1 MRKIYSIAI
10 ITRNII
16 GAILPKT
23 KQINDT
29 SKAFASNSP
38 LWESFRFSNPLG
50 RSWIRGESEPSLFA
64 QLTWSKEEEA
74 PSHVARRISY
84 DVALAGLRPNLSSQS
99 WKPYLDIRTVSNL
112 SSPSTWSYGTI
123 MDEGLPIFI
132 PRTNVWKTVAFN
144 RNRLIPSPKVSQG
157 WTADGLISI
166 RQSKKSVVI
175 FDRKLISFLQRIRV
189 PDLDN
194 SGGNEIGCRSNWN
207 FWIKGNEVAMDHL
220 RFSSPPFARCSFD
233 C

>member
-1 MRKIYSIAI
+1 
-10 ITRNII
+10 
-16 GAILPKT
+16 
-23 KQINDT
+23 
-29 SKAFASNSP
+29 
-38 LWESFRFSNPLG
+38 
-50 RSWIRGESEPSLFA
+50 
-64 QLTWSKEEEA
+64 
-74 PSHVARRISY
+74 
-84 DVALAGLRPNLSSQS
+84 
-99 WKPYLDIRTVSNL
+99 
-112 SSPSTWSYGTI
+112 

-194 SGGNEIGCRSNWN
+194 SGGNEIGCRSN
-207 FWIKGNEVAMDHL
+207 
-220 RFSSPPFARCSFD
+220 
-233 C
+233 